1 MTPTGNDA
9 LRSRFD
15 AGAANWDANEVRRLM
30 SAAVAKAFE
39 AEIRTRCSA
48 PPDLLDYGCGPGRSI
63 LPAAKAC
70 RSVTGCDF
78 SAPMLDKF
86 RENAAAE
93 GLAAF
98 DTIQCDLSR
107 DPMPARRF
115 GALTCSMTLHHV
127 ADIPGILGRFA
138 ELLDKGG
145 LVAIAD
151 LEPDDGVFH
160 TSGEGV
166 AHPGFDP
173 VWMAAQLEK
182 AGFEKVSIRRAIHT
196 VTRPASTGEMRDF
209 PLFLVCGV
217 KA

>member
-1 MTPTGNDA
+1 MNPSGNDA

-30 SAAVAKAFE
+30 SAAVARAFE
-39 AEIRTRCSA
+39 AEIRARCPS
-48 PPDLLDYGCGPGRSI
+48 PPDLLDYGCRPGRSI

-78 SAPMLDKF
+78 SAPMLEKF

-93 GLAAF
+93 CLTAI

-107 DPMPARRF
+107 DPLPARRF

-127 ADIPGILGRFA
+127 EDIPGILGRYA
-138 ELLDKGG
+138 EILDKGG
-145 LVAIAD
+145 LIAIAD
-151 LEPDDGVFH
+151 LEPEEGVFH
-160 TSGEGV
+160 ASAEGV

-173 VWMAAQLEK
+173 AWMAARLEE
-182 AGFEKVSIRRAIHT
+182 AGFGKVAIRRAIHT

-209 PLFLVCGV
+209 PLFLVSAL